1 MSRRARTFAPLLA
14 WTVPRESLVE
24 NGVHTAD
31 ELHVFAWDPTDL
43 SIIRHRPDASIAR
56 GISVRGST
64 EDCSND
70 ARNRGKR

>member
-14 WTVPRESLVE
+14 WTVPGESLVE
-24 NGVHTAD
+24 NGVHTTD
-31 ELHVFAWDPTDL
+31 ELHVFTWDAADL
-43 SIIRHRPDASIAR
+43 SIVRHGPDASIAR

-70 ARNRGKR
+70 ARNRGER